1 MGKTMSRDDLKWILR
16 FAGILVLVTSFPY
29 FLGFANSDSDWVFS
43 GFVFGVN
50 DGNSYI
56 AKMLSGSYGAWLFKT
71 PYSSMDQR
79 GVIAYLPY
87 LLLGKLASGD
97 SLQLQLLIIFH
108 LFRII
113 SIPFLIMATY
123 RFVSLFIESTS
134 WRRWTTILVTCGGG
148 LGWLLALT
156 GNASWQGDLPLDFY
170 SPESFGF
177 LSIYGLPHLILARF
191 LLLTGMVNYLRAAES
206 PQRGWI
212 AGVCFFVL
220 PLVQPLS
227 IVTAFAVI
235 GVHQLILLAV
245 FAKRRSLKDW
255 KPWLVAALRSGVLAL
270 PLVIYLGISFTQDPF
285 LKRWT
290 EQNRILSPHPGH
302 YLFAYG
308 ILLIPM
314 IAGIRNRLR
323 LKRISTLLPLS
334 WIVAFPF
341 LAYAPHNLQR
351 RLPEGVWVAVVLFA
365 AIGFSEWKIERRV
378 LKLWVPRVVLIC
390 SLLSSVVLIL
400 GGIRVAMTPEDPVF
414 RPAEEVKAFNQV
426 AETVESGSVVLTG
439 FDTGNALPAY
449 APVFVVIGH
458 GPESADL
465 EFLEPQVE
473 AFYQGMMDESRAK
486 TLLDDWNV
494 DYIWFGPRERH
505 LGTWHPS
512 ESFGLEMV
520 LESGEYVL
528 YRVLPE
534 SIIP

>member
-1 MGKTMSRDDLKWILR
+1 MNRDDLKWILR
-16 FAGILVLVTSFPY
+16 FAGILVLITSFPY
-29 FLGFANSDSDWVFS
+29 FLGFANPDSDWVFS

-71 PYSSMDQR
+71 PYSSMDQS
-79 GVIAYLPY
+79 GVIAFLPY
-87 LLLGKLASGD
+87 LLLGKLASGEAHH
-97 SLQLQLLIIFH
+97 LQLLMIFH
-108 LFRII
+108 LFRIV
-113 SIPFLIMATY
+113 SIPLLIVATY
-123 RFVSLFIESTS
+123 QFVSLFIESTS

-148 LGWLLALT
+148 LGWVLVLT

-177 LSIYGLPHLILARF
+177 LLVYGLPHLILARF
-191 LLLTGMVNYLRAAES
+191 LLLTGMVNYLGAAES

-212 AGVCFFVL
+212 AGMCFLVL
-220 PLVQPLS
+220 PLIQPLS

-235 GVHQLILLAV
+235 GVHQVIILV
-245 FAKRRSLKDW
+245 FFIKRRSVEDW
-255 KPWLVAALRSGVLAL
+255 KPWLKAAMRSGVFAL

-285 LKRWT
+285 LQRWT

-302 YLFAYG
+302 YLIAYG

-323 LKRISTLLPLS
+323 FERISTLLPLS
-334 WIVAFPF
+334 WIIAFPF

-351 RLPEGVWVAVVLFA
+351 RLPEGIWVAVALFA
-365 AIGFSEWKIERRV
+365 AIGFSGWKTERRA
-378 LKLWVPRVVLIC
+378 LKLWIPRVVLIC
-390 SLLSSVVLIL
+390 SLLSSVLLIL
-400 GGIRVAMTPEDPVF
+400 GGVRVATAPELPIF
-414 RPAEEVKAFNQV
+414 RPAEEVEAFNLA
-426 AETVESGSVVLTG
+426 AEIIEPGSVVLTG

-465 EFLEPQVE
+465 EHLEPQVE
-473 AFYQGMMDESRAK
+473 AFYQGVLGEGRANS
-486 TLLDDWNV
+486 LLNDWNV
-494 DYIWFGPRERH
+494 NYIWFGPREKL

-512 ESFGLEMV
+512 VDLGFVMV
-520 LESGEYVL
+520 LESGEYML
-528 YRVLPE
+528 YRYLPE